1 MDPKPAETATPA
13 AIEAARSKAFVLYEG
28 QQTPHRS
35 CGICLAETF
44 GLPTRPYQALR
55 RGGISGEGECGAIKA
70 GELVLGELL
79 GDPDPTAR
87 VTDALRRGLA
97 RYREVWRARLAG
109 HVGPNIVCNTL
120 TAPFADFQSA
130 PRQAFC
136 TRIASEVAAA
146 VATAL
151 AEAGVAFS
159 IEPIPGL
166 APPQAGASPPRTTA
180 TTPAPDS
187 TPEMPPET
195 SR

>member
-1 MDPKPAETATPA
+1 
-13 AIEAARSKAFVLYEG
+13 
-28 QQTPHRS
+28 
-35 CGICLAETF
+35 
-44 GLPTRPYQALR
+44 LPTRPYQALR

-166 APPQAGASPPRTTA
+166 RAAAAGRCVAAANAGDDSGAGLHSRDAARNVTVRAPRARPS
-180 TTPAPDS
+180 S
-187 TPEMPPET
+187 
-195 SR
+195 